1 MNLRVS
7 QSVKGLNFAKT
18 SGTVTGDKRKKNWQ
32 KLTDAYHLRSQRSS
46 RKLPRPS
53 FLLVS
58 KLSKRTYKQTQII
71 LFWETVHLPLP

>member
-18 SGTVTGDKRKKNWQ
+18 SGTVTGDKRKNWQ
-32 KLTDAYHLRSQRSS
+32 KLTDAYQLRSQRSF

-71 LFWETVHLPLP
+71 LFWETVHLPFP